1 MAHNVED
8 SSCSSNEEEEVP
20 DEAEDVQVPD
30 EAEDVQVPDEAE
42 DSLIQVI
49 TKSDDGSDAHPLPT
63 EHHGGAIRKGMYSM

>member
-8 SSCSSNEEEEVP
+8 SSCSSNEEEE
-20 DEAEDVQVPD
+20 VPD

-63 EHHGGAIRKGMYSM
+63 EHHGGAIQKGMYSM

>member
-8 SSCSSNEEEEVP
+8 SSCSSNEEEE
-20 DEAEDVQVPD
+20 VPD